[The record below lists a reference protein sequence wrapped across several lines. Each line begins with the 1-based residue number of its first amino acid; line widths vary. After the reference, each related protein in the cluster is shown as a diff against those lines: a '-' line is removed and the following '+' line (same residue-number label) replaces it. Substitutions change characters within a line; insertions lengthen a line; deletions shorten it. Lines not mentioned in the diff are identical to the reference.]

1 MFFPGSPNPPRTVP
15 RRITSRIPYFSVQSL
30 LRFSRPGFHFQGFHV
45 LQVIPVRAVCLP
57 SNPKKAGLLDS
68 PKASL
73 SFALRVHAAGG
84 LVKALFPF
92 YLFSFFTSFLSFF
105 LILKLVL
112 AKRAPTMAAF
122 WRLTYTQ
129 GVRSNRWLSTDTKME
144 KFGGMEQANPTDRIT
159 EIGRLGPLAVP
170 CPRKI
175 EAVLRPAPATATF
188 PADPHA
194 AVRVVVT
201 GWWIA

>member
-1 MFFPGSPNPPRTVP
+1 MCYKSFQSEQSVYLRTP
-15 RRITSRIPYFSVQSL
+15 RRR
-30 LRFSRPGFHFQGFHV
+30 
-45 LQVIPVRAVCLP
+45 VCLTVL
-57 SNPKKAGLLDS
+57 KRHCL
-68 PKASL
+68 SL
-73 SFALRVHAAGG
+73 CGFMLPVVWSRLCFLSI
-84 LVKALFPF
+84 F
-92 YLFSFFTSFLSFF
+92 FSFFTSFLSFF